1 MFKTVD
7 EIYSHIGQAMFNALP
22 DRWDT
27 AWYDIFVI
35 HPDGVTQ
42 SNQQYSLNDVIQY
55 FNVNKINGINKY
67 AGCDDAFEAL
77 YKIMQKNE
85 DDVPWN
91 KARFEITS
99 DGDFSIDFKYDED
112 FAWYKSLDIDS
123 QEYDDLDIDVINQI
137 KSWEGLPESYP
148 RYWAKT
154 LLVLPDVDTLTRA
167 DVSAFTL
174 KHNNSALLKEHWQ
187 DKYSDNAMR
196 LWEEVKQTYKNK
208 AESIYSIEEL
218 IFVLNYDFAVMP
230 YQNSEEGDL
239 GFYKWIF
246 IEISKLS

>member
-1 MFKTVD
+1 MFNNID
-7 EIYSHIGQAMFNALP
+7 EIYNHIGQSMFEHLP
-22 DRWDT
+22 EKWDKAYLEVNLHRLNVSISIDPKYT
-27 AWYDIFVI
+27 YEQQIF
-35 HPDGVTQ
+35 DFD
-42 SNQQYSLNDVIQY
+42 LDVINGVY
-55 FNVNKINGINKY
+55 KNSMCNK
-67 AGCDDAFEAL
+67 AFYAL
-77 YKIMQKNE
+77 YTIMQKDK

-99 DGDFSIDFKYDED
+99 EGDFSIDFKYDED

-154 LLVLPDVDTLTRA
+154 LLVLPNVDTLTRA

-187 DKYSDNAMR
+187 DKYSDNAMQ

-208 AESIYSIEEL
+208 LESKYSIEEL

-230 YQNSEEGDL
+230 YQNSEEDDL